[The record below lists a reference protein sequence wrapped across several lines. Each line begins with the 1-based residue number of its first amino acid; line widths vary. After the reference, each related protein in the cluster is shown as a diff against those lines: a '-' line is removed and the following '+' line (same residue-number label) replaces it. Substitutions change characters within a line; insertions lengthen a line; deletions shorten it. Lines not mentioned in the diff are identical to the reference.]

1 MNKRFTN
8 FKNFL
13 KKRNK
18 ILIIVIIVA
27 LIIIFAPVKKVEVG
41 HEGILYN
48 TISGNVTS
56 VQSSGWHIV
65 YPIIQDLTSYPIN
78 ERSYKIYRD
87 TKNWNDGVDA
97 SIVVPTNDN
106 QEVSL
111 DVSFV
116 YALDENM
123 LLQIYEKF
131 NGQEIE
137 DIEEKYLKDIFKSSV
152 ISAVTQYSAYDVY
165 STKRGEIEAVI
176 KAGLS
181 EKLLDLGIIIKDI
194 YIETVRLS
202 AEMESILK
210 AEALAEAARI
220 EAQGR
225 SDANKLISD
234 SLTNEIMTYE
244 SLQKMS
250 DSLKLIIIPSGSEN
264 QLDLTKIFE
273 QILNSTKES
282 EQSEDE

>member
-13 KKRNK
+13 KRRNK

-27 LIIIFAPVKKVEVG
+27 LIIVFAPIKKVEVG

-48 TISGNVTS
+48 TMSGNVTS

-65 YPIIQDLTSYPIN
+65 CPIIQDLTSYPIN

-181 EKLLDLGIIIKDI
+181 EKLLESGIIIKDI

-250 DSLKLIIIPSGSEN
+250 DSLKLIIIPSGSED

-282 EQSEDE
+282 EQSKDE